1 MRITWFG
8 SRCFRI
14 KFSDKELV
22 CYPKEARA
30 DFNPVALVGD
40 AIVVETSS
48 HEMFQPLADANTAPT
63 SGRLIDVM
71 DDPERYLSAEGRF
84 VFDAPPD
91 ERLVIRDL
99 SVAGNVVVDDWQ
111 EGAVVL
117 LVGTFAQCAD
127 SLKDKALKNARQLI
141 LAVVDPEALDI
152 DFLATVAEKMRI
164 QLAEIGLAIE
174 L

>member
-8 SRCFRI
+8 GRCFRI
-14 KFSDKELV
+14 KFSDKDLV
-22 CYPKEARA
+22 LFPEEAIPDVKSA
-30 DFNPVALVGD
+30 ALLDGAIQVDGASNKLFFPLAETPVA
-40 AIVVETSS
+40 
-48 HEMFQPLADANTAPT
+48 PN

-71 DDPERYLSAEGRF
+71 DDPERYLSGKGAF
-84 VFDAPPD
+84 VMDAPPD

-99 SVAGNVVVDDWQ
+99 SVEGSNDVGEWQ

-117 LVGTFAQCAD
+117 AVGTFALCAAI
-127 SLKDKALKNARQLI
+127 LYENAIQSSRQLI
-141 LAVVDPEALDI
+141 FAVVEPEALDI
-152 DFLATVAEKMRI
+152 DVLAAQAGKMRI